1 MALLIPLPGFGRGI
15 NRPALR
21 IDLIK
26 KWILNMKLSA
36 LAGLALVFG
45 LTAPALA
52 AAPVYKLI
60 DHIKVPDGGFDYL
73 AFDADSGH
81 VNIARTDFTTV
92 IDGKTGQVS
101 ELRSAAHGHV
111 VIHVPGTTLGVLPQG
126 AGNILVVDTAKD
138 APVATLKGGMGPDG
152 AAYDPFTKFV
162 FVMNHGGGD
171 VTVVDPVAAKVVAT
185 IPIGGTLEFPASNGT
200 GKIFVNRTSVPEIA
214 VIDAKTM
221 TVTDHYK
228 LNGCTHASGL
238 AYIPDGKLLIS
249 SCQDRLAKVLQADT
263 GKEIASLPI
272 GLGPDAVF
280 YDPVRKLAFIPCGV
294 DGVLKVISV
303 ADPNH
308 VSVVQTVPTQVGS
321 RTGTVDPQTGRVYLI
336 GFQHDAMRD
345 GPVGPRPIPLKGT
358 YEVLVVGP

>member
-1 MALLIPLPGFGRGI
+1 
-15 NRPALR
+15 
-21 IDLIK
+21 
-26 KWILNMKLSA
+26 MKFFP

-60 DHIKVPDGGFDYL
+60 ERIKIADGGFDYL

-81 VNIARTDFTTV
+81 VDIARTNFSTV
-92 IDGKTGQVS
+92 IDGKTGAVS
-101 ELRSAAHGHV
+101 ELKSAAHGHMV
-111 VIHVPGTTLGVLPQG
+111 VHVPGTTLGVLPQG
-126 AGNILVVDTAKD
+126 AGTILIVDTAKD
-138 APVATLKGGMGPDG
+138 AAVATLKGGMGPDG
-152 AAYDPFTKFV
+152 ATYDPFTKFV
-162 FVMNHGGGD
+162 FVMNHNGGD
-171 VTVVDPVAAKVVAT
+171 ATVVDPVAAKVVGT
-185 IPIGGTLEFPASNGT
+185 IPIGGTLEFPASNGA

-214 VIDAKTM
+214 VIDAKTL

-238 AYIPDGKLLIS
+238 VYIPDGKLLIS

-263 GKEIASLPI
+263 GKEVASLPI

-294 DGVLKVISV
+294 DGVLEVISV
-303 ADPNH
+303 ADPDH
-308 VSVVQTVPTQVGS
+308 VSVVQSVHTRVGS

-336 GFQHDAMRD
+336 AFQYDTMRA
-345 GPVGPRPIPLKGT
+345 GPVGPRPVPLKDT